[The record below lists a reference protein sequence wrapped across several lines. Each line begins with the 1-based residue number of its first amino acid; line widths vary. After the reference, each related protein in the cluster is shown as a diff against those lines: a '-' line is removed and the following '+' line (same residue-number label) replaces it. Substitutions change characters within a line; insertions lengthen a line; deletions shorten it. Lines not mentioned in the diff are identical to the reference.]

1 MKVTGIVQILRQFRV
16 HLSLLYE
23 SRGGKGGKF
32 ELSKAFHINLD
43 YCLENHVSRA
53 CLAVMKVGGAWAG
66 AGDALCCPLSV

>member
-1 MKVTGIVQILRQFRV
+1 MKVER
-16 HLSLLYE
+16 
-23 SRGGKGGKF
+23 GKF

-53 CLAVMKVGGAWAG
+53 SLAVMKVGGAG